1 MRRLPPLNSLKSFE
15 AVARLGSVV
24 RAAEELCVSH
34 GAVSK
39 QVLNLERWL
48 GATLFDRGG
57 RRLEPTA
64 AGRLLAA
71 DLRDVF
77 DRMAGAVERAR
88 PEAGRKLVISAPPTM
103 TLHWLVPRLTDFL
116 RRYPDIRIQLNN
128 RRDHAH
134 ALPGGVDAAIRR
146 GRSGESHLTE
156 TPFMKEAVTP
166 LRGGRASGRPASF
179 DELAEQTW
187 LTADMR
193 PDDWQ
198 RWLSAAGVP
207 HLQPRASLGF
217 DHTYLAVEA
226 ALDGLGVV
234 MGPRY
239 LMQEELEAGR
249 LEALFPDVLAPADDY
264 YFVHDSHRAADPAIA
279 TLRAWLQAEG
289 QAHEARI
296 GKAPR
301 A

>member
-1 MRRLPPLNSLKSFE
+1 MSSATATTYCIE
-15 AVARLGSVV
+15 WS

-34 GAVSK
+34 GAISK

-48 GATLFDRGG
+48 GAALFDRRG
-57 RRLEPTA
+57 RRLEPTV
-64 AGRLLAA
+64 AGRVLAGE
-71 DLRDVF
+71 LRDAF

-88 PEAGRKLVISAPPTM
+88 PEAGHKLVVSAPPTM
-103 TLHWLVPRLTDFL
+103 TLHWLVPRLTGFL
-116 RRYPDIRIQLNN
+116 RQYPDIQIQLNN
-128 RRDHAH
+128 RRDRAH

-146 GRSGESHLTE
+146 GRSGEPHLVE

-166 LRGGRASGRPASF
+166 LRAGPLRRRPASI
-179 DELAEQTW
+179 DSLARETW

-198 RWLSAAGVP
+198 RWLAVAGVP

-249 LEALFPDVLAPADDY
+249 LVALFPEVLAPADDY
-264 YFVHDSHRAADPAIA
+264 FFVHDKQRSADPAIA

-296 GKAPR
+296 R

>member
-1 MRRLPPLNSLKSFE
+1 MRRLPPLNSLKAFE

-48 GATLFDRGG
+48 GAALFERRG
-57 RRLEPTA
+57 RQLEPTA
-64 AGRLLAA
+64 AGRVLAG
-71 DLRDVF
+71 DLRDLF
-77 DRMAGAVERAR
+77 DRLAGAVERAC
-88 PEAGRKLVISAPPTM
+88 PETGRKLVISAPPTM
-103 TLHWLVPRLTDFL
+103 TLHWLLPRLTGFL
-116 RRYPDIRIQLNN
+116 RLHPHIEIQLNN
-128 RRDHAH
+128 RRDRAH

-146 GRSGESHLTE
+146 GRSGEPDLIE
-156 TPFMKEAVTP
+156 TAFMKEAVTP
-166 LRGGRASGRPASF
+166 LWARGGRARPACF
-179 DELAEQTW
+179 EELAQQTW

-198 RWLSAAGVP
+198 RWLAVAGAP
-207 HLQPRASLGF
+207 HLQPQARLGF

-226 ALDGLGVV
+226 ALDGLGVA

-264 YFVHDSHRAADPAIA
+264 FFVRERHRADDPALEA
-279 TLRAWLQAEG
+279 LNAWLQSQGRE
-289 QAHEARI
+289 HEARI
-296 GKAPR
+296 AAAR
-301 A
+301 